1 MRVFISALVGLML
14 SASAFAQTA
23 SGTVSVVEHTSPATA
38 VKSSLDGPMFEV
50 VGRADSDVY
59 MFRINKETGEVLFL
73 GNEKY
78 VKLSREASEDDTTMA
93 GKVNYQLVMS
103 STTVYLMNVNTGTL
117 WYLKSQ
123 GLTHANDSFVLVKE
137 ICKIRH
143 WRYGDFVK

>member
-1 MRVFISALVGLML
+1 MFLSALVGLML

-103 STTVYLMNVNTGTL
+103 SNTVYLLNINTGTI

-123 GLTHANDSFVLVKE
+123 GLTHANDRFVLVREK
-137 ICKIRH
+137 
-143 WRYGDFVK
+143 

>member
-1 MRVFISALVGLML
+1 MRMFLSALVGLML

-123 GLTHANDSFVLVKE
+123 GLTHANDSFVLVREK
-137 ICKIRH
+137 
-143 WRYGDFVK
+143 

>member
-1 MRVFISALVGLML
+1 MRVFLSALVGLML
-14 SASAFAQTA
+14 SASAFAQTS
-23 SGTVSVVEHTSPATA
+23 SGIAPSTDHPSPAAA

-59 MFRINKETGEVLFL
+59 LLRINKETGEVLFL

-78 VKLSREASEDDTTMA
+78 VKVSREASDCDTTVA

-137 ICKIRH
+137 K
-143 WRYGDFVK
+143 

>member
-1 MRVFISALVGLML
+1 MRVFLSALVGLML
-14 SASAFAQTA
+14 IASAFAQTA

-73 GNEKY
+73 GNEKF
-78 VKLSREASEDDTTMA
+78 VKLSREASEDDTTVA

-103 STTVYLMNVNTGTL
+103 SSTVYLMNVNTGTL

-137 ICKIRH
+137 K
-143 WRYGDFVK
+143 

>member
-1 MRVFISALVGLML
+1 MFLSALVGLML

-78 VKLSREASEDDTTMA
+78 VKLSREASEDDTTVA

-137 ICKIRH
+137 K
-143 WRYGDFVK
+143 

>member
-14 SASAFAQTA
+14 SVSAFAQTA
-23 SGTVSVVEHTSPATA
+23 SGTVSVVEHPSPATA
-38 VKSSLDGPMFEV
+38 VKSSLDGPMYEIV
-50 VGRADSDVY
+50 AMADSNVY
-59 MFRINKETGEVLFL
+59 KFRINKETGEVLFL
-73 GNEKY
+73 GNEKF

-103 STTVYLMNVNTGTL
+103 SNTVYLLNINTGTI

-137 ICKIRH
+137 K
-143 WRYGDFVK
+143 

>member
-1 MRVFISALVGLML
+1 MRMFLSTLVGLML

-23 SGTVSVVEHTSPATA
+23 SGTISAVEHPSPATA

-50 VGRADSDVY
+50 VGRADSNVY

-78 VKLSREASEDDTTMA
+78 VKLSREASEDDTTVA

-103 STTVYLMNVNTGTL
+103 SNIVYLLNINTGSI

-123 GLTHANDSFVLVKE
+123 GLTHANDRFVLVKE
-137 ICKIRH
+137 K
-143 WRYGDFVK
+143 

>member
-1 MRVFISALVGLML
+1 MFLSALVGLML

-103 STTVYLMNVNTGTL
+103 STIVYLMNVNTGTL

-137 ICKIRH
+137 K
-143 WRYGDFVK
+143 

>member
-1 MRVFISALVGLML
+1 MRVFLSALVGLML
-14 SASAFAQTA
+14 SVSAFAQTA
-23 SGTVSVVEHTSPATA
+23 SGTVSVVEHPSPATA
-38 VKSSLDGPMFEV
+38 VKSSLDGPMYEIV
-50 VGRADSDVY
+50 AMADSDVY

-78 VKLSREASEDDTTMA
+78 VKLSREASEDDTTVA

-103 STTVYLMNVNTGTL
+103 SSTVYLMNVNTGTL

-137 ICKIRH
+137 K
-143 WRYGDFVK
+143 

>member
-1 MRVFISALVGLML
+1 MRVFLSTLVGLML
-14 SASAFAQTA
+14 CVSAFAQSA
-23 SGTVSVVEHTSPATA
+23 SGTVSVVEHPSPATA
-38 VKSSLDGPMFEV
+38 VKSSLDGPMYEIV
-50 VGRADSDVY
+50 AMADSDVY

-73 GNEKY
+73 GNDKF

-123 GLTHANDSFVLVKE
+123 GLTHANDNFVLVREK
-137 ICKIRH
+137 
-143 WRYGDFVK
+143 

>member
-1 MRVFISALVGLML
+1 MFLSALVGLML

-23 SGTVSVVEHTSPATA
+23 SGTVSVVEHPSPATA
-38 VKSSLDGPMFEV
+38 VKSSLDGPMYEIV
-50 VGRADSDVY
+50 AMADSDVY

-73 GNEKY
+73 GNEKF

-103 STTVYLMNVNTGTL
+103 SNIVYLLNINTGTI

-123 GLTHANDSFVLVKE
+123 GLTHANDRFVLVREK
-137 ICKIRH
+137 
-143 WRYGDFVK
+143 

>member
-1 MRVFISALVGLML
+1 MRVFLSALVGLML

-23 SGTVSVVEHTSPATA
+23 SGTVSVVEHTSPAAA

-137 ICKIRH
+137 K
-143 WRYGDFVK
+143 

>member
-1 MRVFISALVGLML
+1 MRMFLSTLVGLML

-73 GNEKY
+73 GNAKY
-78 VKLSREASEDDTTMA
+78 VKMSREASEDDTTVA

-103 STTVYLMNVNTGTL
+103 SSTVYLMNVNTGTL

-137 ICKIRH
+137 K
-143 WRYGDFVK
+143 

>member
-1 MRVFISALVGLML
+1 MRMFLSALVGLML

-78 VKLSREASEDDTTMA
+78 VKLSREASEDDTTVA

-117 WYLKSQ
+117 WYLKSP

-137 ICKIRH
+137 K
-143 WRYGDFVK
+143 

>member
-1 MRVFISALVGLML
+1 MFLSALVGLML

-23 SGTVSVVEHTSPATA
+23 SGTVSVVEHTSPAAA

-137 ICKIRH
+137 K
-143 WRYGDFVK
+143 

>member
-1 MRVFISALVGLML
+1 MRVFISALTGLML
-14 SASAFAQTA
+14 SVSAFAQTA
-23 SGTVSVVEHTSPATA
+23 SGTVSVVEHPSPATA
-38 VKSSLDGPMFEV
+38 VKSSLDGPMYEIV
-50 VGRADSDVY
+50 AMADSDVY

-103 STTVYLMNVNTGTL
+103 SNTVYLLNINTGTI

-123 GLTHANDSFVLVKE
+123 GLTHANDSFVLVREK
-137 ICKIRH
+137 
-143 WRYGDFVK
+143 

>member
-14 SASAFAQTA
+14 SVSAFAQTA

-103 STTVYLMNVNTGTL
+103 SSTVYLMNVNTGTL

-137 ICKIRH
+137 K
-143 WRYGDFVK
+143 

>member
-1 MRVFISALVGLML
+1 MRMFLSALVGLML

-73 GNEKY
+73 GNEKF
-78 VKLSREASEDDTTMA
+78 VKMSREASEDDTTVA

-103 STTVYLMNVNTGTL
+103 SSTVYLMNVNTGTL

-137 ICKIRH
+137 K
-143 WRYGDFVK
+143 

>member
-14 SASAFAQTA
+14 SASAFAQTS
-23 SGTVSVVEHTSPATA
+23 SGIAPSTDYPSPAAA

-50 VGRADSDVY
+50 VGRADSNVY

-78 VKLSREASEDDTTMA
+78 VKMSREASEDDTTVA

-103 STTVYLMNVNTGTL
+103 SSTVYLMNVNTGTL

-137 ICKIRH
+137 K
-143 WRYGDFVK
+143 

>member
-78 VKLSREASEDDTTMA
+78 VKMSREASEDDTTVA

-103 STTVYLMNVNTGTL
+103 SSTVYLMNVNTGTL

-137 ICKIRH
+137 K
-143 WRYGDFVK
+143 

>member
-1 MRVFISALVGLML
+1 MRVFLSALVGLML
-14 SASAFAQTA
+14 SASAFAQTS
-23 SGTVSVVEHTSPATA
+23 SGIAPSTDYPSPAAA
-38 VKSSLDGPMFEV
+38 VKSSLDGPMYEIV
-50 VGRADSDVY
+50 AMADSGFY

-78 VKLSREASEDDTTMA
+78 VKLSREASEDDTTVA

-137 ICKIRH
+137 K
-143 WRYGDFVK
+143 

>member
-1 MRVFISALVGLML
+1 MRMFLSALVGLML

-23 SGTVSVVEHTSPATA
+23 SGTVSVMEHTSPAAA

-78 VKLSREASEDDTTMA
+78 VKLSREASEDDTTVA

-117 WYLKSQ
+117 WYLKSP

-137 ICKIRH
+137 K
-143 WRYGDFVK
+143 

>member
-1 MRVFISALVGLML
+1 MRVFLSALVGLML
-14 SASAFAQTA
+14 SVSAFAQTA

-38 VKSSLDGPMFEV
+38 VKSSLDGPMYEIV
-50 VGRADSDVY
+50 AMADSDVY

-73 GNEKY
+73 GNEKF

-103 STTVYLMNVNTGTL
+103 SNTVYLLNINTGTI

-123 GLTHANDSFVLVKE
+123 GLTHANDRFVLVREK
-137 ICKIRH
+137 
-143 WRYGDFVK
+143 

>member
-1 MRVFISALVGLML
+1 MRVFLSALVGLML

-117 WYLKSQ
+117 WYLKSP

-137 ICKIRH
+137 K
-143 WRYGDFVK
+143 

>member
-1 MRVFISALVGLML
+1 MRVFLSALVGLML

-73 GNEKY
+73 GNEKF

-103 STTVYLMNVNTGTL
+103 SNTVYLLNINTGTI
-117 WYLKSQ
+117 WYLKSR
-123 GLTHANDSFVLVKE
+123 GVTHANDSFVLVREK
-137 ICKIRH
+137 
-143 WRYGDFVK
+143 

>member
-1 MRVFISALVGLML
+1 MVGLML
-14 SASAFAQTA
+14 SVSAFAQTA

-137 ICKIRH
+137 K
-143 WRYGDFVK
+143 

>member
-1 MRVFISALVGLML
+1 MRVFLSALVGLML
-14 SASAFAQTA
+14 SVSAFAQTA

-103 STTVYLMNVNTGTL
+103 SNTVYLLNINTGTI
-117 WYLKSQ
+117 WYLKSP

-137 ICKIRH
+137 K
-143 WRYGDFVK
+143 